1 MRESLGPCTVPAL
14 LIAKTDGSWRMCVDS
29 RAINKI
35 TVRYRFPKPRLDDLL
50 DEIGA
55 ATIFSNLDLRS
66 GYHQIRIRPGDEWKT
81 TFKTREGF
89 FEWLVMPF
97 GLSNAPSIF
106 MRVMN
111 QFLRLFIGK
120 FVVVYFDDILI
131 FSMSLTEHLVHLHEV
146 LLVLRRDQLFATL
159 KKCEFDSSSV
169 HFLGYIVSAEGLAVD
184 PGKVEAIKSWPTPST
199 LSATRIF
206 HGLASFYRRFVPQF
220 SSLMAPLTDCIRR
233 DGVFTWTAEA
243 ATTFEVIKT
252 KLILAPI
259 LALPDFTQVFELHCD
274 ASKLGIGVVLSQR
287 NRPIA
292 FFSEKLAEARLRYS
306 TYDVEFYAVIQA
318 IKHWRHYLSH
328 REFVLY
334 TDHDALKHLSSQDK
348 VSARHASWVSYLQQF
363 TFVIKHTSGASN
375 RVADAL
381 SCRHSLLGILH
392 VSILGFA
399 AFADLYESDD
409 FFGRILLDIQNGV
422 SREFTLQDG
431 FLFLGDRLCIPDCS
445 FRLQLIVETHNEG
458 HISCDRTLH
467 LISQSYF

>member
-1 MRESLGPCTVPAL
+1 
-14 LIAKTDGSWRMCVDS
+14 
-29 RAINKI
+29 
-35 TVRYRFPKPRLDDLL
+35 
-50 DEIGA
+50 
-55 ATIFSNLDLRS
+55 
-66 GYHQIRIRPGDEWKT
+66 
-81 TFKTREGF
+81 
-89 FEWLVMPF
+89 
-97 GLSNAPSIF
+97 
-106 MRVMN
+106 
-111 QFLRLFIGK
+111 
-120 FVVVYFDDILI
+120 
-131 FSMSLTEHLVHLHEV
+131 
-146 LLVLRRDQLFATL
+146 
-159 KKCEFDSSSV
+159 
-169 HFLGYIVSAEGLAVD
+169 
-184 PGKVEAIKSWPTPST
+184 
-199 LSATRIF
+199 
-206 HGLASFYRRFVPQF
+206 
-220 SSLMAPLTDCIRR
+220 MAPLTDCIRR